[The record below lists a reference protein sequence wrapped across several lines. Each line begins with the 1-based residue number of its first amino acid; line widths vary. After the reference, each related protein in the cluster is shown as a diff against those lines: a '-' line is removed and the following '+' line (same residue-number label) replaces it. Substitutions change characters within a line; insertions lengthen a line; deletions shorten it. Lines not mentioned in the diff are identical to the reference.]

1 MRGLPANAVA
11 LVTGGARRLGRATAL
26 RLADEGVGVVVHYH
40 RSQDEAESLRLELTN
55 RGVPAWAIKADLA
68 DPAQAGSLPLRA
80 AEAAGRL
87 DILVNN
93 ASTYPAATLE
103 TLQLEEL
110 TESIGVNAWAPFSL
124 CRAFACS
131 ASAGRIVNML
141 DARLRGYD
149 FAHPAYILSKH
160 LLCHMT
166 RMLAMQLAPA
176 FTVNAVAPG
185 LVMPPVDNERLDIA
199 RLAGALPLQKAGTPD
214 DVVEAV
220 WFLLS
225 SPFVTGQVV
234 FVDGGRHL
242 REPEG

>member
-1 MRGLPANAVA
+1 MRGLSNNAVA
-11 LVTGGARRLGRATAL
+11 LVTGGARRLGRQIAL
-26 RLADEGVGVVVHYH
+26 RLADDGIGVVVHYH
-40 RSQDEAESLRLELTN
+40 HSSDDAESLRQELADS
-55 RGVPAWAIKADLA
+55 GVQAWTIQADLA
-68 DPAQAGSLPLRA
+68 DPAQAQDLPARSAKL
-80 AEAAGRL
+80 AGRL

-93 ASTYPAATLE
+93 ASTYPSGTLE
-103 TLQLEEL
+103 ALQLEDL
-110 TESIGVNAWAPFSL
+110 TASIGINAWAPFSL
-124 CRAFACS
+124 CRAFSCS
-131 ASAGRIVNML
+131 ASGGRIVNML

-149 FAHPAYILSKH
+149 FDHPAYILSKH

-166 RMLAMQLAPA
+166 RMLAMHLAPA

-185 LVMPPVDNERLDIA
+185 LVMPPVDNQERDIS
-199 RLAGALPLQKAGTPD
+199 RLAGALPLQTAGTPE

-234 FVDGGRHL
+234 YVDGGRHL